1 MIVAQEKR
9 KSNIVEYIIYMWQIE
24 DLIRALSLDMS
35 KIETVLVSKYDV
47 DDSKKNEIRLWF
59 QNLTL
64 MMQKE
69 QRQKDGHLQFLVNLV
84 NDLNQFHET
93 LIVRNI
99 DQEYSNLYNDI
110 LPDIHLVRQKSGRD
124 HHDIEVSLNTL
135 YLILMLKMKNQE
147 ISEGTQA
154 AIWKFGNFMGYLSK
168 LFKLYEAGDLDLD
181 KEQLSGDD
189 GDTL

>member
-47 DDSKKNEIRLWF
+47 DDNKKNEIRLWF

-93 LIVRNI
+93 LIVRSI

-135 YLILMLKMKNQE
+135 YLILMLKMKNQD

-168 LFKLYEAGDLDLD
+168 LFKLYETGDLDLD
-181 KEQLSGDD
+181 KEQLSDND

>member
-154 AIWKFGNFMGYLSK
+154 AIWKFGNFMGHLSK

-181 KEQLSGDD
+181 KEQLSDDD

>member
-93 LIVRNI
+93 LIVRSI
-99 DQEYSNLYNDI
+99 DQEYSSLYNDI

-135 YLILMLKMKNQE
+135 YLILMLKMKNQD

-154 AIWKFGNFMGYLSK
+154 AIWKFGNFMGHLSK

-181 KEQLSGDD
+181 KEQLSDDD

>member
-1 MIVAQEKR
+1 
-9 KSNIVEYIIYMWQIE
+9 
-24 DLIRALSLDMS
+24 
-35 KIETVLVSKYDV
+35 
-47 DDSKKNEIRLWF
+47 
-59 QNLTL
+59 L

-93 LIVRNI
+93 LIVRSI
-99 DQEYSNLYNDI
+99 DQEYSNLYDDI

-147 ISEGTQA
+147 ISEGTQS

-181 KEQLSGDD
+181 KEQLSEED

>member
-35 KIETVLVSKYDV
+35 KIETVLVNKYDV

-99 DQEYSNLYNDI
+99 DQEYSSLYNDI

-135 YLILMLKMKNQE
+135 YLILMLKMKNQD

-154 AIWKFGNFMGYLSK
+154 AIWKFGNFMGHLSK

>member
-35 KIETVLVSKYDV
+35 KIETVLVCKYDV
-47 DDSKKNEIRLWF
+47 DDKKKDEIRLWF
-59 QNLTL
+59 QNLVL

-84 NDLNQFHET
+84 NDLNQFHEA
-93 LIVRNI
+93 LILRNI
-99 DQEYSNLYNDI
+99 DQEYSSLYKEI

-124 HHDIEVSLNTL
+124 HHDVEVSLNTL

-154 AIWKFGNFMGYLSK
+154 AIWKFGNFMGYLST

-181 KEQLSGDD
+181 KEQLFDED
-189 GDTL
+189 GNTL